1 METQTP
7 PSPPA
12 SAANP
17 ARDTAAAGSPATHQ
31 PAPHGSPTTAPAED
45 SKPTFRERVGDALR
59 YLCTGR
65 MPTMA
70 IGGTL
75 VFPLVLALGGILTA
89 ISDVFALR
97 LIAVVPALFL
107 LAMVGVACQHTLRC
121 ALRGLDEADDLPPP
135 AEFARQS
142 LRLLPHVAVLGAV
155 FLGPG
160 ALMLRLGQWQSA
172 FLLFPAGLLLLP
184 MAGAQLLSTGD
195 WRALSPALLWSA
207 IRRGGRPYLD
217 TVAAVAA
224 LAAPAL
230 LAFALTLGLPGY
242 TLVSIVGPLGVVP
255 SLMAARM
262 MGILLEQ
269 ERARFEGLFDVQ
281 AAGQAPPPAA
291 PSRPAA
297 AQPTQT
303 KLVQTKPAQ
312 TKPAQ
317 PRPTQT
323 RPTQPKSTQPRPTP
337 PQPAQSKPAQAKPAQ
352 SNPSPAPRAAS
363 KPAPATPAQPKPVAA
378 QPAKAPPAPTSAKPA
393 ATPSGK
399 PAPAPRP
406 APKQ

>member
-17 ARDTAAAGSPATHQ
+17 ARDKAAPLPPAQQT
-31 PAPHGSPTTAPAED
+31 PAPRGAPTTEPAED
-45 SKPTFRERVGDALR
+45 GKPTFRERLSDALR

-65 MPTMA
+65 MPTVA

-107 LAMVGVACQHTLRC
+107 LSMVGVACQHTLRC

-135 AEFARQS
+135 AEFAQQS
-142 LRLLPHVAVLGAV
+142 LRLLPHVAVLGAL

-160 ALMLRLGQWQSA
+160 AVMLRLDQWQFA
-172 FLLFPAGLLLLP
+172 FLLLPAGLFLLP
-184 MAGAQLLSTGD
+184 MAGAQLLATGD
-195 WRALSPALLWSA
+195 WRALSPAVLFSA

-217 TVAAVAA
+217 TAAAVAA
-224 LAAPAL
+224 LATPAL

-262 MGILLEQ
+262 MGLLLEQ
-269 ERARFEGLFDVQ
+269 ERARFAGLFEVQ
-281 AAGQAPPPAA
+281 AAQQTPPPAA
-291 PSRPAA
+291 PPRPARP
-297 AQPTQT
+297 Q
-303 KLVQTKPAQ
+303 
-312 TKPAQ
+312 PAQ
-317 PRPTQT
+317 P
-323 RPTQPKSTQPRPTP
+323 KATQPRPTS
-337 PQPAQSKPAQAKPAQ
+337 PQPTQSKPKPA
-352 SNPSPAPRAAS
+352 
-363 KPAPATPAQPKPVAA
+363 VA
-378 QPAKAPPAPTSAKPA
+378 QPAKAQPAKAQPAKTQAVHTPLAKAQPAKTQPA
-393 ATPSGK
+393 AAAAAPAAK
-399 PAPAPRP
+399 PAPAPAPAAKPAP
-406 APKQ
+406 APKPGPKS